1 MDRCMCGITRWCL
14 GTRRIMPTNILP
26 RFGAFALQRTSS
38 TRRTTLYYTS
48 RVSTTTRVVG
58 TVGHLPVGDHF
69 NGTHPG
75 KEVKRMRTTVRVYAR
90 VSSPAASQQPLLPFS
105 RLLSDPFIT
114 VAKFQSNRKRP
125 AIDCFCSW
133 HYCFGV

>member
-1 MDRCMCGITRWCL
+1 MCGITRWCL
-14 GTRRIMPTNILP
+14 RTKRIMLTNILP
-26 RFGAFALQRTSS
+26 RFGAFALQRKSS

-75 KEVKRMRTTVRVYAR
+75 KEVKRMRTTVRVYAP
-90 VSSPAASQQPLLPFS
+90 VSSPAASQQPLLGSSCHFPAFYPILS
-105 RLLSDPFIT
+105 SQWRKSNPIVKDRL
-114 VAKFQSNRKRP
+114 
-125 AIDCFCSW
+125 DCFCSW
-133 HYCFGV
+133 HCFGV